1 MFSLLFNRPFVV
13 LVNPTRG
20 ITRIEYLLRH
30 FGLLDRM
37 LSSEENNS
45 ADKTLSVDVNW
56 DVINERIKNDRKKS
70 IDFIMYGL
78 S

>member
-1 MFSLLFNRPFVV
+1 M

-20 ITRIEYLLRH
+20 ITRIECLLRH

-56 DVINERIKNDRKKS
+56 DVINERINNDRKKS
-70 IDFIMYGL
+70 IDFIKYGL